1 MNYSKEGSAPMKP
14 LVTFKNAKPTSMKK
28 QVLANDK
35 KNLKEKSNRSV
46 IVI

>member
-1 MNYSKEGSAPMKP
+1 MYILDPTSIYIYIYIYSKPPS
-14 LVTFKNAKPTSMKK
+14 LKK

-35 KNLKEKSNRSV
+35 NLREKSNRSV